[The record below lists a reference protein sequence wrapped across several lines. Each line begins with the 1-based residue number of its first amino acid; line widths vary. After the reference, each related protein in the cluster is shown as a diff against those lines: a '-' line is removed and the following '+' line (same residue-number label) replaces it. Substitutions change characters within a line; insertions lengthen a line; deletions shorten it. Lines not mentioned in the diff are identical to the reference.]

1 VLAWNGL
8 PTLYTRAVAGVQESE
23 PSHSSGGGGVERWAF
38 RGKSRYWSLP
48 FGIVGRPD
56 PGFVSGENAFGKR
69 RLLRSI
75 SICVFIAVVVVCC
88 GEVGMRGKTVW
99 AGAARAMRDFQ
110 NRTMRMWGLR
120 RTGGWCR
127 GSGPDLQRRPQAR
140 TRDTQGS
147 PGGWVEIGAS
157 SAPGAAIQRFGF
169 PRVRGK
175 GPGLQRIHRERQV
188 VEEQCTGRRVSPSAG
203 ARISGRESCGGGRW
217 RRRRVR

>member
-1 VLAWNGL
+1 MWSGKVGVSREIKVL
-8 PTLYTRAVAGVQESE
+8 VAS
-23 PSHSSGGGGVERWAF
+23 F
-38 RGKSRYWSLP
+38 RHCGAARP
-48 FGIVGRPD
+48 RFRVGR
-56 PGFVSGENAFGKR
+56 KR
-69 RLLRSI
+69 LRETTATTKYFSI
-75 SICVFIAVVVVCC
+75 YVFIAVVVVCC

-127 GSGPDLQRRPQAR
+127 GSGPDLQRRPQGR

-147 PGGWVEIGAS
+147 PGGWVEIGAL

-169 PRVRGK
+169 PRVPGK

-188 VEEQCTGRRVSPSAG
+188 VEEECTGRRVSPSAG